1 MYNYIFS
8 QFKLSTVNR
17 ISIIISFYTC
27 ILMIVLGIVFNVWYF
42 LTRHPQEQAILEW
55 LQQDS
60 NFATSLPNNENM
72 RENLTWRDVLFQWGG
87 SQNIKTHNQSRYYFI
102 SNTSPDYTHIT
113 RQIKLKNNKITV
125 VSHNGYD
132 FMTRPIDWWAL
143 LVDISGYKEK
153 EDMLLTLTLILL
165 FFMVGT
171 IFFITRILI
180 TRSLRDLT
188 ELETYTNNLNA
199 DIIAQQLL
207 FSHLTSQDPI
217 QRLSQ
222 AIFNFHTEQFTYT
235 ENMRQFMS
243 SIAHEIKTP
252 LQVIQ
257 TKVDPELGQNTR
269 SKNIVVIEQ
278 QINHIND
285 LVDVLSNLTFS
296 QYKKLNF
303 ESLDVNLII
312 SDIVRDFEIR
322 HSKYKRVYTSE
333 IWNYIK
339 KGNKTS
345 ITTIVSN
352 ILQNGVKYSNP
363 WSTISIAVSEDACII
378 SDQGI
383 GMNDQEL
390 THIREPFRQADTSRG
405 KDSWFWLWL
414 TLVKKL
420 AWLQWRNIQCKS
432 TKNKGT
438 IFTLSR

>member
-1 MYNYIFS
+1 
-8 QFKLSTVNR
+8 
-17 ISIIISFYTC
+17 
-27 ILMIVLGIVFNVWYF
+27 
-42 LTRHPQEQAILEW
+42 
-55 LQQDS
+55 
-60 NFATSLPNNENM
+60 
-72 RENLTWRDVLFQWGG
+72 
-87 SQNIKTHNQSRYYFI
+87 
-102 SNTSPDYTHIT
+102 
-113 RQIKLKNNKITV
+113 
-125 VSHNGYD
+125 
-132 FMTRPIDWWAL
+132 
-143 LVDISGYKEK
+143 
-153 EDMLLTLTLILL
+153 MLLTLTLILL
-165 FFMVGT
+165 FVMVGT
-171 IFFITRILI
+171 IFFITRTLI

-199 DIIAQQLL
+199 DAIVQPLM

-257 TKVDPELGQNTR
+257 TKVDLELGQNTR

-333 IWNYIK
+333 I
-339 KGNKTS
+339 
-345 ITTIVSN
+345 
-352 ILQNGVKYSNP
+352 
-363 WSTISIAVSEDACII
+363 
-378 SDQGI
+378 
-383 GMNDQEL
+383 
-390 THIREPFRQADTSRG
+390 
-405 KDSWFWLWL
+405 
-414 TLVKKL
+414 
-420 AWLQWRNIQCKS
+420 
-432 TKNKGT
+432 
-438 IFTLSR
+438 